1 MYKPTTTRSI
11 AILKACIKSGI
22 DDVTSINV
30 RARDGFDEVRIDSQK
45 AYTTAIS
52 NNSIMLNTLR
62 FAEPGV
68 VGVYGKAI
76 VETGLLAAK
85 KVNRVRRNGVIAHV
99 PHIIDTKKKK

>member
-1 MYKPTTTRSI
+1 MYSPTSARNI
-11 AILKACIKSGI
+11 AILKALTKSGI
-22 DDVTSINV
+22 DDVTFIKV
-30 RARDGFDEVRIDSQK
+30 QVRDGFDEVRIDSQK

-76 VETGLLAAK
+76 VETGMPVAK

-99 PHIIDTKKKK
+99 PHTISTKKK